1 MELDVPPEAPK
12 KSSLKPEEDALALD
26 FDFNLEPEPKPTKAQ
41 VAAEPPMMP
50 DLDLSGITLDFGST
64 DDSPSANDAHIA
76 LEESTTMVGDSTVWE
91 EASTKLDLARA
102 YLEMG
107 DKEGAREILQEVVA
121 EGGPEQQADAKK
133 LIATL
138 S

>member
-1 MELDVPPEAPK
+1 LDEATDTLAPMADVAGH
-12 KSSLKPEEDALALD
+12 SLEDA
-26 FDFNLEPEPKPTKAQ
+26 T
-41 VAAEPPMMP
+41 
-50 DLDLSGITLDFGST
+50 TL
-64 DDSPSANDAHIA
+64 
-76 LEESTTMVGDSTVWE
+76 VGDSTVWE

-121 EGGPEQQADAKK
+121 EGGPDQQSEANK
-133 LIATL
+133 LLATL